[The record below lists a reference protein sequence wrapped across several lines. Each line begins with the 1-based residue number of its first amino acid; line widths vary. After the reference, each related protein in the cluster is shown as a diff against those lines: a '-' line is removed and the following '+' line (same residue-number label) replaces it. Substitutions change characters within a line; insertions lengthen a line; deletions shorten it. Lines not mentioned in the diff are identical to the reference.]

1 MDYALGIA
9 ILAIL
14 VALGVFT
21 WLIVMREAFAA
32 GEGRGW
38 GRTLWARLHW
48 MTAAI
53 ITAIAVGV
61 LLLIELG

>member
-1 MDYALGIA
+1 M
-9 ILAIL
+9 
-14 VALGVFT
+14 
-21 WLIVMREAFAA
+21 
-32 GEGRGW
+32 GR
-38 GRTLWARLHW
+38 RAQWARLHW

>member
-21 WLIVMREAFAA
+21 WLIVMREASAA

>member
-1 MDYALGIA
+1 VGDPLSLAL
-9 ILAIL
+9 LAIL
-14 VALGVFT
+14 VAIGVFT
-21 WLIVMREAFAA
+21 WLLVIRDGPAA
-32 GEGRGW
+32 WEERGW

-48 MTAAI
+48 ITAAI

>member
-1 MDYALGIA
+1 VDYALGVA
-9 ILAIL
+9 TLAIL
-14 VALGVFT
+14 VAIGVFT
-21 WLIVMREAFAA
+21 WLIVMREASAA
-32 GEGRGW
+32 YEERGW

-48 MTAAI
+48 ITAAI